1 MTPPSAGNN
10 FSSKT
15 TAEIPASRQA
25 RPLAALG
32 GVGAALRLTLP
43 GRAQV
48 GARRAAGGGRRARAG
63 HSPRS
68 ERGAP
73 TELRCP
79 PVPAVRCW
87 ERRGNGVTAGG
98 AHGTGPGENFE
109 SHPWVHREHRDGSAR
124 AGDAAVRW
132 DRCTRVAAAL
142 TSLCLHCDVFPFPR

>member
-48 GARRAAGGGRRARAG
+48 GARRAAGGGPGPGTAPGASG
-63 HSPRS
+63 ELPRS
-68 ERGAP
+68 SGA
-73 TELRCP
+73 LRSQP
-79 PVPAVRCW
+79 
-87 ERRGNGVTAGG
+87 
-98 AHGTGPGENFE
+98 
-109 SHPWVHREHRDGSAR
+109 
-124 AGDAAVRW
+124 
-132 DRCTRVAAAL
+132 
-142 TSLCLHCDVFPFPR
+142 